1 MQHLLTA
8 LFLLCPLFLGALR
21 AQRTT
26 VYPNDRLVWN
36 EATVHVEGGLVRAG
50 NDWRGQVLYTVQGE
64 RIFEGFSSSSFDLL
78 FTVRNGQ
85 LCRGDSHFS
94 SDVVYT
100 FRNGRAYLGDS
111 EYLLDQVYNL
121 REEPLHHGEV
131 VSVYTDDNGS
141 VFDRVCSIQG
151 PFTPAEWFALM
162 LAQGLL

>member
-1 MQHLLTA
+1 MRIVLI
-8 LFLLCPLFLGALR
+8 FLLAVGLTPLAS

-26 VYPNDRLVWN
+26 VYPDDQLRWN
-36 EATVHVEGGLVRAG
+36 EAIVHVEGGLVRMG
-50 NDWRGQVLYTVQGE
+50 NNWRGEVLYTVQGD
-64 RIFEGFSSSSFDLL
+64 RIYRGFSSSSFDVLY
-78 FTVRNGQ
+78 TVRAGQ
-85 LCRGDSHFS
+85 LYLGDSHFS
-94 SDVVYT
+94 SDIAYT
-100 FRNGRAYLGDS
+100 FSNGRVYLGDS

-141 VFDRVCSIQG
+141 SFDRVCAIQG